1 MPDTTAQFHLE
12 LRTSRGKYLTDLAVA
27 DAEHAVHAMRHLA
40 EVSPGTYGPYG
51 SHRLVLT
58 GPDHAVMPVVDPAS
72 FRGAK
77 RAAAQLLNK
86 LGGGA

>member
-1 MPDTTAQFHLE
+1 MKQPSFHLE

-40 EVSPGTYGPYG
+40 EVSPTTYGPYG

-58 GPDHAVMPVVDPAS
+58 GPDHAVMPRLVETV
-72 FRGAK
+72 
-77 RAAAQLLNK
+77 
-86 LGGGA
+86 GGAL